1 MRLRSSGYAVGM
13 HTGDTPNLADSFMA
27 VARRIRHTHMS
38 ALEPFG
44 LNPSQSRAL
53 HVLAREGRPMRL
65 RALADHLRIVARS
78 ATDIVDSLET
88 AELVARENDP
98 ADRRAVLVSLTDT
111 GRVRLRDIDAAR
123 AKVAVELFDTLD
135 PSERH
140 DLQRILAKIT
150 ADPL

>member
-1 MRLRSSGYAVGM
+1 M
-13 HTGDTPNLADSFMA
+13 HTGDTPNLADALMA

-78 ATDIVDSLET
+78 ATDVVDSLED
-88 AELVARENDP
+88 AGSVARASDP
-98 ADRRAVLVSLTDT
+98 HDRRAVLVSLTES
-111 GRVRLRDIDAAR
+111 GRTQLDAIDSAR
-123 AKVAVELFDTLD
+123 SVVATELFAALD
-135 PSERH
+135 ASEKAE
-140 DLQRILAKIT
+140 LQRLLTKIT
-150 ADPL
+150 EDG